1 MSEISLFE
9 ADGHKNILLEDFDAG
24 EGIQCNQHVIVDG
37 AEAMIL
43 DPGGNKLYRK
53 VFTAAAK
60 AHKGAKLKVVFCSH
74 QDPDIVAALN
84 GWLMTTSATGYI
96 SRLWRRFVPHFGS
109 DRLVYERIE
118 GIPDEGM
125 RLPLGNT
132 ELLVV
137 PAHYL
142 HSCGNHHVYDPVSK
156 ILYTGD
162 LGASVGQDYRIVED
176 FDAHIP
182 LMKGFHERYMSSTTA
197 LHAWVE
203 MVRGLDVQT
212 IAPQHGAMFQGE
224 EMVGRFLDFMAELR
238 CGVDANPDMF
248 KLPA

>member
-1 MSEISLFE
+1 MPCWPS
-9 ADGHKNILLEDFDAG
+9 AN
-24 EGIQCNQHVIVDG
+24 
-37 AEAMIL
+37 
-43 DPGGNKLYRK
+43 
-53 VFTAAAK
+53 
-60 AHKGAKLKVVFCSH
+60 
-74 QDPDIVAALN
+74 AAL
-84 GWLMTTSATGYI
+84 
-96 SRLWRRFVPHFGS
+96 GS
-109 DRLVYERIE
+109 DGETSPRMRRRST
-118 GIPDEGM
+118 GPP

-142 HSCGNHHVYDPVSK
+142 HSYGNHHVYDPVSK

-224 EMVGRFLDFMAELR
+224 EMVGRFLDFMGELR
-238 CGVDANPDMF
+238 CGVDAYPDMF